1 MAKWSWDARGAT
13 VAGVT
18 VSVRALLAAATGSA
32 VVWFVLMNTAMVD
45 IHLWGVCTVRVRLW
59 ALLAGLPL
67 AGAIGCSLIRRR
79 LGGSRSE

>member
-1 MAKWSWDARGAT
+1 M
-13 VAGVT
+13 
-18 VSVRALLAAATGSA
+18 
-32 VVWFVLMNTAMVD
+32 WFVLMNTAMVD